1 MLSEILATGDEI
13 LTGAVIDSNSA
24 YIAQKLEEAGIEV
37 VRHGC
42 VGDDV
47 EAITTILKEI
57 STRSDL
63 SVITGGLGPTSD
75 DITAEAAARAAG
87 VEPVFNREAMSCI
100 ENFLKTQGRDVIA
113 SNKKQALLPEGAEC
127 LVNSVGTAPGFVL
140 RIGRCIFFFLP
151 GVPSEMRKM
160 LSDGVLPWID
170 KLQKEKS
177 FSLVKTIST
186 FGLAEASVNE
196 RLAGFPEKFPE
207 IKLGLRAKFPI
218 IYVKLYVREKDKERA
233 NILLE
238 KASEFVLNKI
248 GEFAFSADGESMEA
262 VVGGLLRREKATI
275 AVAESCTGGLTSHLL
290 TNVSGS
296 SDYFL
301 FSGVAYSNKA
311 KIKVLGVS
319 EATLKKYGA
328 VHEETVK
335 EMADGAR
342 RVAGATYGIST
353 SGIAGPGGGTEEKP
367 VGTLCIGIATPDS
380 VEAYRFNF
388 QLNERLRNK
397 RIFAITALDLLRRKL
412 MKTVHH
418 GTTRSFTEN
427 CKQ

>member
-13 LTGAVIDSNSA
+13 LTGSVIDSNSA

-47 EAITTILKEI
+47 EALASILKEI
-57 STRSDL
+57 SVRADL
-63 SVITGGLGPTSD
+63 AVITGGLGPTSD

-87 VEPVFNREAMSCI
+87 VEPVFNREAMSC
-100 ENFLKTQGRDVIA
+100 
-113 SNKKQALLPEGAEC
+113 QAMMPEGAEC
-127 LVNSVGTAPGFVL
+127 LFNSVGTAPGFVL

-160 LSDGVLPWID
+160 LANGVLPWID
-170 KLQKEKS
+170 KLQKGERS

-196 RLAGFPEKFPE
+196 RLAGLTEKFPG
-207 IKLGLRAKFPI
+207 IKLGLRARFPV

-233 NILLE
+233 KILLE
-238 KASEFVLNKI
+238 KASESVLNKI

-262 VVGGLLRREKATI
+262 VVGSFLRREKVTI
-275 AVAESCTGGLTSHLL
+275 AVAESCTGGLISNLL
-290 TNVSGS
+290 TNVPGS

-301 FSGVAYSNKA
+301 FSGVTYSNKA

-319 EATLKKYGA
+319 EATLNKYGA

-335 EMADGAR
+335 QMADGAR
-342 RVAGATYGIST
+342 RVASATYGVST
-353 SGIAGPGGGTEEKP
+353 SGIAGPSGGTEEKP
-367 VGTLCIGIATPDS
+367 VGTVCIGIATPDS

-412 MKTVHH
+412 LA
-418 GTTRSFTEN
+418 F
-427 CKQ
+427 

>member
-13 LTGAVIDSNSA
+13 LTGSVIDSNSA
-24 YIAQKLEEAGIEV
+24 HIAQKLEEAGIEV

-47 EAITTILKEI
+47 EALASILKEI
-57 STRSDL
+57 SVRADL

-75 DITAEAAARAAG
+75 DITAEAAATAAG
-87 VEPVFNREAMSCI
+87 VEPVFNREAMSSI
-100 ENFLKTQGRDVIA
+100 ENFLKTQGREVVA
-113 SNKKQALLPEGAEC
+113 LNKKQAMMPEGAEC
-127 LVNSVGTAPGFVL
+127 LFNSVGTAPGFVL

-151 GVPSEMRKM
+151 GVPSEMRRM
-160 LSDGVLPWID
+160 LADEVLPWID
-170 KLQKEKS
+170 KLQKEKN

-186 FGLAEASVNE
+186 FGLAEAAVNE

-238 KASEFVLNKI
+238 NASEFVLNKI
-248 GEFAFSADGESMEA
+248 GECAFSADGESMEA

-275 AVAESCTGGLTSHLL
+275 AVAESCTGGLISHLL
-290 TNVSGS
+290 TNVPGS

-301 FSGVAYSNKA
+301 FSGVTYSNMA

-319 EATLKKYGA
+319 EAILKQYGA

-335 EMADGAR
+335 QMADGAR

-367 VGTLCIGIATPDS
+367 VGTVCIGIATPDS

-412 MKTVHH
+412 FKEAC
-418 GTTRSFTEN
+418 R
-427 CKQ
+427 

>member
-1 MLSEILATGDEI
+1 MLSEILATGNEI
-13 LTGAVIDSNSA
+13 VTGAVIDSNSA
-24 YIAQKLEEAGIEV
+24 HIAQKLEEAGMEV

-47 EAITTILKEI
+47 EALASILKEI
-57 STRSDL
+57 STRADL
-63 SVITGGLGPTSD
+63 SVVTGGLGPTID

-87 VEPVFNREAMSCI
+87 VELVFDQEAMSYI
-100 ENFLKTQGRDVIA
+100 EDFLKTQGRDVIA
-113 SNKKQALLPEGAEC
+113 SNKKQAILPKGSEC

-170 KLQKEKS
+170 KLQKGERS
-177 FSLVKTIST
+177 FNLVKTIST

-196 RLAGFPEKFPE
+196 RLAGLTEKFPG

-218 IYVKLYVREKDKERA
+218 IYVKLYIREKDKERA

-238 KASEFVLNKI
+238 NASEFVLNKI

-262 VVGGLLRREKATI
+262 VVGGLFRREKATI
-275 AVAESCTGGLTSHLL
+275 AVAESCTGGLISHLL
-290 TNVSGS
+290 TNVPGS

-319 EATLKKYGA
+319 EATLKECGA

-335 EMADGAR
+335 QMADGAR
-342 RVAGATYGIST
+342 RVAGATFGIST
-353 SGIAGPGGGTEEKP
+353 SGIAGPGGGTHEKP
-367 VGTLCIGIATPDS
+367 VGTVCIGIATPEA

-388 QLNERLRNK
+388 QFNQRLRNK

-412 MKTVHH
+412 NPHF
-418 GTTRSFTEN
+418 S
-427 CKQ
+427 

>member
-13 LTGAVIDSNSA
+13 LTGSVIDSNSA
-24 YIAQKLEEAGIEV
+24 HIAQKLEEAGIEV

-47 EAITTILKEI
+47 EALASILKEI
-57 STRSDL
+57 SVSADL

-87 VEPVFNREAMSCI
+87 VEHVFNKEAMSSI
-100 ENFLKTQGRDVIA
+100 ENFLKTQGCGVVA
-113 SNKKQALLPEGAEC
+113 LNKKQAMMPEGAEC
-127 LVNSVGTAPGFVL
+127 LFNSVGTAPGFML
-140 RIGRCIFFFLP
+140 RIGRCGFFFLP

-160 LSDGVLPWID
+160 LSDVVLPWID
-170 KLQKEKS
+170 KLQKGERS

-196 RLAGFPEKFPE
+196 RLAGLTEKFPG
-207 IKLGLRAKFPI
+207 IKLGLRAKFPVI
-218 IYVKLYVREKDKERA
+218 FVKLYVRGKDKERV
-233 NILLE
+233 NIFLE
-238 KASEFVLNKI
+238 EVSGFVLNKI
-248 GEFAFSADGESMEA
+248 GEFAFSADGKSMEA
-262 VVGGLLRREKATI
+262 VVGGLLRGEKATI
-275 AVAESCTGGLTSHLL
+275 AIAESCTGGLISHLL
-290 TNVSGS
+290 TNVPGS

-311 KIKVLGVS
+311 KIEVLDVS
-319 EATLKKYGA
+319 ETTLKKYGA

-353 SGIAGPGGGTEEKP
+353 SGIAGPGGGTNEKP

-412 MKTVHH
+412 FKKAY
-418 GTTRSFTEN
+418 R
-427 CKQ
+427 